1 MLDEPAAGMNS
12 EEIGQLRDRILKLRA
27 QGITIVLI
35 EHVMELV
42 MGVTDRIAVLN
53 FGQKIAEGS
62 RPRSRPIRW
71 CARPTWADLMLRV
84 QDLVTAYGKIEA
96 LKGVSLE
103 VAQGSITCLL
113 GPNGAGKT
121 TLMMTIAGIL
131 KPKAGSVSFF
141 DQKLS
146 GLPPHDRGPRHRA
159 RAGEPAR
166 LSEHDRA
173 REPARRRL
181 SRRTASK
188 RTSRASSA
196 AFRASRSARRRPRA
210 RFRAASSRCSRWRAR

>member
-62 RPRSRPIRW
+62 RPDPGRSAGAQGLPGR
-71 CARPTWADLMLRV
+71 DLMLRV

-121 TLMMTIAGIL
+121 TLTIAGHPQAQGRL
-131 KPKAGSVSFF
+131 GQLLRPETF
-141 DQKLS
+141 
-146 GLPPHDRGPRHRA
+146 GPAAA
-159 RAGEPAR
+159 RSWPA
-166 LSEHDRA
+166 
-173 REPARRRL
+173 
-181 SRRTASK
+181 
-188 RTSRASSA
+188 
-196 AFRASRSARRRPRA
+196 ASRSCRRTG
-210 RFRAASSRCSRWRAR
+210 SSFPA